1 MPAYRFLY
9 EKRPISGER
18 AADALQVGERD
29 GVPEGWEVVPTYD
42 AKCLVAYLMSLDQ
55 SHTLQE
61 VKATAAR
68 PASAPAAPSA
78 STAPTPTKEAK

>member
-9 EKRPISGER
+9 EKRRVSGER
-18 AADALQVGERD
+18 AADALPVGEGD

-55 SHTLQE
+55 SHALQE
-61 VKATAAR
+61 VKAAAAG
-68 PASAPAAPSA
+68 PAPPPTSA
-78 STAPTPTKEAK
+78 STTPAPAKEAK